1 MLLFIY
7 LDLQAYAIRM

>member
-7 LDLQAYAIRM
+7 L